1 MECTDSKCACNIPR
15 RHEHTGE
22 MVETYYT
29 EYWCPSDKKW
39 VMCSAP
45 CPDGM
50 PHKLSRQKPIMSE
63 QLRLL

>member
-1 MECTDSKCACNIPR
+1 MECTDRKCARYIPK
-15 RHEHTGE
+15 RHEHTEE
-22 MVETYYT
+22 MVEIYYT
-29 EYWCPSDKKW
+29 EYWCPSEKRW

-63 QLRLL
+63 QIRLL